1 MDENFRLILPGRLLS
16 AGVHTQNSAHSA
28 TDRTRRADSKRMT
41 GLPQVAGNWQL
52 ARFLPRFATAGVRCG
67 SRRFGFLSKR
77 LE

>member
-1 MDENFRLILPGRLLS
+1 MRMDENSRLILPGRLLS

-52 ARFLPRFATAGVRCG
+52 ARFFAEVCHGGGEVRLPPFW
-67 SRRFGFLSKR
+67 FLV
-77 LE
+77 